1 MPGRLVFSTTAD
13 GASTPTARMLVNSAG
28 NVGIGTTSPTAKLD
42 VAGSV
47 NIAGTLAI
55 TSNTLVTNLN
65 SDLLDGQSG
74 SYYLNAGNLT
84 GTINTS
90 VLVAGTPSQN
100 ELLTYNETANSWANT
115 LPQDNNNLI
124 AMSMIF

>member
-1 MPGRLVFSTTAD
+1 MTTNAVKLAKAAAD
-13 GASTPTARMLVNSAG
+13 TSVITA
-28 NVGIGTTSPTAKLD
+28 TATQTLLNK
-42 VAGSV
+42 
-47 NIAGTLAI
+47 TLAGQLI
-55 TSNTLVTNLN
+55 VTSNTLVANLN
-65 SDLLDGQSG
+65 SDMLDGQSG